1 MQITSPG
8 PPARQLRDAIIFL
21 PGLST
26 LGHRSQAHV
35 MEVLCS
41 ELDHAAK
48 TATAHF
54 AVEPGSDKSGEATMV
69 ETIWRMDDDD
79 RSPVADVYW
88 LDYGAVQPAEA
99 TPARPFARVLTLGLA
114 TLAGVLIWLGAC
126 VRQRAWFRRNQCGKP
141 GTQMMQLL
149 ICLAILLGLVAY
161 FGAAVI
167 ALVQLI
173 LTRYTS
179 EAGASA
185 PMITW
190 PQVVVIVGAV
200 LGTLTPGLRRQWF
213 TAAEQ
218 SLKMMRYLW
227 VAGPRNSLR
236 GEVLALIEH
245 ASERDEIG
253 RISIVGFSFGSLV
266 AIDTLFPA
274 SKAPTARMERVTSLA
289 TIGCPFD
296 LVRMLQPHYYE
307 NRFAPD
313 GQDRPWINI
322 YDPVDVL
329 GSNFRDDG
337 KEGSASKGVTI
348 RGTGAV
354 RQPTGNI
361 PWNSGQP
368 LTLISG
374 LMLASVRAHAQY
386 WGPNPRAETA
396 LGLLAAELFC
406 GTPALR

>member
-1 MQITSPG
+1 MAVLEVAAADSLQGTC
-8 PPARQLRDAIIFL
+8 LFHRDADVAGDGQRL
-21 PGLST
+21 AVVVAGL
-26 LGHRSQAHV
+26 LARCRAG
-35 MEVLCS
+35 
-41 ELDHAAK
+41 LDLAE
-48 TATAHF
+48 
-54 AVEPGSDKSGEATMV
+54 AVECGRLAAS
-69 ETIWRMDDDD
+69 
-79 RSPVADVYW
+79 VAVT
-88 LDYGAVQPAEA
+88 AVQRE
-99 TPARPFARVLTLGLA
+99 RVLAAGRGGVVVTGQVLEKADFVDRGGLGGCLA
-114 TLAGVLIWLGAC
+114 DLEELLESFALGGGRGR
-126 VRQRAWFRRNQCGKP
+126 VVRRNQCGKP

-406 GTPALR
+406 GTPTLR